1 MKRIVEMGNKLLSP
15 GWKWLVPLAAVS
27 AALLFHVFTG
37 GLQDTPI
44 AYGTYTLSFYT
55 TVVGTMALV
64 REGRRLWMRLQAVPL
79 AARYSQDAYFRVRI
93 SLVLSFFINLCYAG
107 LRIGSAVL
115 YASFWDGALGV
126 YYALL
131 CVIRV
136 YLIRKTT
143 LLGETEPERQ
153 KQIQVRR
160 RAGGLMLALALT
172 LTWIAYQIV
181 QEGQGYHYPGTLIY
195 AVAAYAFYALILSI
209 VQVVR
214 YRQFRSPVLSAAKA
228 VNLTSALVAI
238 FSLET
243 AMKYTFGGE
252 KSFWRWMLP
261 ITAAAM
267 CASVLL
273 IALSMLRAPK
283 RREDQSTKSS

>member
-1 MKRIVEMGNKLLSP
+1 MKRIVEMGNKVLSP

-27 AALLFHVFTG
+27 AALLFHVFTR

-79 AARYSQDAYFRVRI
+79 AAHYSQDAYFRVRI

-136 YLIRKTT
+136 YLIRKTK
-143 LLGETEPERQ
+143 LPGETEPERQ

-160 RAGGLMLALALT
+160 RAGGLLLALALT

-181 QEGQGYHYPGTLIY
+181 P
-195 AVAAYAFYALILSI
+195 I

-243 AMKYTFGGE
+243 AMKYTFGGD
-252 KSFWRWMLP
+252 KAFWRWMLP

-273 IALSMLRAPK
+273 IALSMLRTPK